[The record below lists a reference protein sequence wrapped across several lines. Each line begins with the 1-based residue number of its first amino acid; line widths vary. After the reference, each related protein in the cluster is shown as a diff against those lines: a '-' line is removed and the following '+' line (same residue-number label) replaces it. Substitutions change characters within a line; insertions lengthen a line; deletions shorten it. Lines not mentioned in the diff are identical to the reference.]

1 MTVILT
7 LSKDKR
13 SELIA
18 KAYKKILNLTDL
30 ELIGEINHLGCPLN
44 LNESAF
50 FKVLPLVMGRG
61 E

>member
-1 MTVILT
+1 MPPTLT

-30 ELIGEINHLGCPLN
+30 ELICVINRLGCKLD
-44 LNESAF
+44 LNEDS
-50 FKVLPLVMGRG
+50 FKALPLVMGKAQ
-61 E
+61 